1 MTEKLVV
8 AIGGNMLIT
17 DPKTATFEK
26 QMEKSAST
34 ARVIADL
41 YEKGY
46 QMIITHG
53 NGPQV
58 GNLLLQQQNTK
69 VPALPL
75 RILTAMTQ
83 TQIGVM
89 LQLSLTN
96 EFSRR
101 NIEKDVVVIPTSVK
115 VNLTQEMI
123 ENPSKPV
130 GPFYS
135 EEEYDKIKDTGIFK
149 KFEKGWRKLVP
160 SPRPLSILE
169 SRTIATLLEK
179 SLVIAVGGG
188 GTPVSMNG
196 EIQFQD
202 GVIDKDRA
210 SAVLAD
216 QIDADLLIILT
227 NVDSV
232 YENYRE
238 ANQKEIK
245 NMTVDEAR
253 EMMDSGALGVGTM
266 LPKVEACVAFCS
278 KPGRKAIITSDAK
291 IFEALNGHAG
301 TSISSAQGS

>member
-1 MTEKLVV
+1 
-8 AIGGNMLIT
+8 MLIT

-34 ARVIADL
+34 AGVIADL

-58 GNLLLQQQNTK
+58 GNLLLQQQSVK

-96 EFSRR
+96 EFFRR
-101 NIEKDVVVIPTSVK
+101 KIEKDVVVIPTSVE

-123 ENPSKPV
+123 DNPSKPV

-135 EEEYDKIKDTGIFK
+135 KEEYDEIKDSGIFK
-149 KFEKGWRKLVP
+149 KFKKGWRKLVP
-160 SPRPLSILE
+160 SPRPLRILE

-188 GTPVSMNG
+188 GTPVSMNS

-216 QIDADLLIILT
+216 QVGADLLIILT

-232 YENYRE
+232 YKNYGKENQRE
-238 ANQKEIK
+238 IRS
-245 NMTVDEAR
+245 MTVNEAR
-253 EMMDSGALGVGTM
+253 DMMDSETLGVGTM

-291 IFEALNGHAG
+291 IFEALNGLAG